1 VIPLCVPEIRGNEWK
16 YVKEC
21 LDTAWV
27 SYAGGFVSLFEE
39 RFAAYIGA
47 DHAVAAMNGTAALHL
62 ALVALGIGPGDEV
75 IVPTLTFVA
84 PVNAVT
90 YTGATP
96 VFVDAEERTW
106 NMEVRLV
113 EEKITGKTRAILPV
127 HLYGHPVDLDPLLEI
142 AGKYGLYIVE
152 DASESLGAGYRG
164 KNVGAVGDAGCFSF
178 NANKLITTG
187 GGGMLVTN
195 NAALAE
201 KARFLS
207 SQAKAPGA
215 AYFHPDIGY
224 NYRMTN
230 VQAAMGL
237 AQLEQ
242 IEDYLKAKR
251 ANALLY
257 DTQLAEVKGIVRP
270 LEEDW
275 AVHSYWLYSVLVDGC
290 PLSRDELM
298 MKLADAGIE
307 SRPFFLPIH
316 SLPPYRDRHCGDFPA
331 AGRLSGQGLNLPS
344 SVSLKEE
351 EILRVCRKL
360 KELTG

>member
-1 VIPLCVPEIRGNEWK
+1 M
-16 YVKEC
+16 KEC
-21 LDTAWV
+21 LDTGWV
-27 SYAGGFVSLFEE
+27 SYAGSFVSLFEE
-39 RFAAYIGA
+39 RFAACIDA
-47 DHAVAAMNGTAALHL
+47 DHAVATMNGTAALHL
-62 ALVALGIGPGDEV
+62 ALAALGIGPGDEV
-75 IVPTLTFVA
+75 IVPTLTFIA

-106 NMEVRLV
+106 NMDVRLV
-113 EEKITGKTRAILPV
+113 EEKITGRTRAILPV
-127 HLYGHPVDLDPLLEI
+127 HLFGHPVDLDPLLEI
-142 AGKYGLYIVE
+142 AGKYGLYVVE
-152 DASESLGAGYRG
+152 DASESLGARYKG
-164 KNVGAVGDAGCFSF
+164 KNVGVLGDIGCFSF

-187 GGGMLVTN
+187 GGGMLVTG

-207 SQAKAPGA
+207 SQAKALGA

-230 VQAAMGL
+230 VQAAMGV

-242 IEDYLKAKR
+242 IEEYLAAKR
-251 ANALLY
+251 QNALLY
-257 DTQLAEVKGIVRP
+257 NAQLADVEGVVGP

-275 AVHSYWLYSVLVDGC
+275 ATHSYWLYSVLVDGC
-290 PLSRDELM
+290 PLSRDELVL
-298 MKLADAGIE
+298 KLADAGME

-316 SLPPYRDRHCGDFPA
+316 SLPPYRNRCHGDFPV
-331 AGRLSGQGLNLPS
+331 AGRLAGRGLNLPS
-344 SVSLKEE
+344 SVGLQEE

-360 KELTG
+360 KEFSG